1 VLIARYANSEA
12 EQHVLCG
19 LIMLNGQLIRVL
31 DPALS
36 LLPGLIHRKYGRNT
50 TGRPLARAALF
61 LSGLAKLLD
70 M

>member
-1 VLIARYANSEA
+1 
-12 EQHVLCG
+12 
-19 LIMLNGQLIRVL
+19 MLNGQLIRVL

-50 TGRPLARAALF
+50 MGRPLARAALF
-61 LSGLAKLLD
+61 LSVLAKLLH